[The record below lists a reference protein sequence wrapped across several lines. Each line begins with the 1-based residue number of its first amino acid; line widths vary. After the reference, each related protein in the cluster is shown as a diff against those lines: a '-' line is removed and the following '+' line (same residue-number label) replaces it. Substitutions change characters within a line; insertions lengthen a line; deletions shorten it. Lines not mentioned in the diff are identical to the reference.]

1 MTPKKTA
8 PKYITVQ
15 LPEGAKYLKNA
26 AAFKRLRTR
35 YQQDDCYIGASPRRY
50 PCYMV
55 VAHVVARETGHSE
68 VVPMYLYKGTGEFGV
83 MLLFVIFA
91 GLIERIFVD
100 KPPAEPPPPVPDNDT
115 PPQPDPAP

>member
-1 MTPKKTA
+1 MKTSKTTA
-8 PKYITVQ
+8 PQYITVQ

-35 YQQDDCYIGASPRRY
+35 YHQDDCYIGASPRRY

-68 VVPMYLYKGTGEFGV
+68 VVPVYLYQGV
-83 MLLFVIFA
+83 EMLLFLIFA
-91 GLIERIFVD
+91 GLIERIFAD
-100 KPPAEPPPPVPDNDT
+100 EPPAEPPPSVPDNDT
-115 PPQPDPAP
+115 PPQYPDPAP

>member
-1 MTPKKTA
+1 MTPKTTA
-8 PKYITVQ
+8 PQYITVQ

-68 VVPMYLYKGTGEFGV
+68 VVPVYLYQGVGEFGE
-83 MLLFVIFA
+83 MLLFLIVA
-91 GLIERIFVD
+91 GLIKHIFVNTL
-100 KPPAEPPPPVPDNDT
+100 PPAAPAPGDGNDNDT
-115 PPQPDPAP
+115 PPCQS